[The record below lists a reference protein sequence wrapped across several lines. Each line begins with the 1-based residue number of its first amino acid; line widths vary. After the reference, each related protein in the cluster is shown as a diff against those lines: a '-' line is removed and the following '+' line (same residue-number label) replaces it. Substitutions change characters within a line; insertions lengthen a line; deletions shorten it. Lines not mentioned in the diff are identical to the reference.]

1 MVKIARRSNDN
12 MTLVPET
19 SHKQNPSG
27 NHEAPLNEK
36 PTDSPQ

>member
-12 MTLVPET
+12 MTLVSET
-19 SHKQNPSG
+19 SYKQNPSG
-27 NHEAPLNEK
+27 NHKAPLNEK